1 MDEAFELLISPKD
14 LGTVQAEQ
22 VDLSFSV
29 EHNRL
34 EHPEDEI
41 ESSWEAALAKNPRL
55 FNGSKFRLRRVS
67 LVSST
72 CPPVLTMELGLTSY
86 KEYLGTNRLSAEK
99 RKRFEDDGQK
109 HGDKGAHFSNALG
122 CEAVLC
128 TSDQQMVLLRRSG
141 AVGTHAGLYNGPSG
155 HPEPKNLG
163 LDDVLPDPSRELSEA
178 VRRELFQSALDEVVA
193 ETGVA
198 VETLSEP
205 VLMGIMVDSTQKPD
219 ALFFVRR
226 VARPFVA
233 PVEMEEKGMSNN

>member
-1 MDEAFELLISPKD
+1 
-14 LGTVQAEQ
+14 
-22 VDLSFSV
+22 
-29 EHNRL
+29 
-34 EHPEDEI
+34 
-41 ESSWEAALAKNPRL
+41 
-55 FNGSKFRLRRVS
+55 
-67 LVSST
+67 
-72 CPPVLTMELGLTSY
+72 
-86 KEYLGTNRLSAEK
+86 
-99 RKRFEDDGQK
+99 
-109 HGDKGAHFSNALG
+109 
-122 CEAVLC
+122 
-128 TSDQQMVLLRRSG
+128 MVLLRRSG

-226 VARPFVA
+226 DFRVLSSRERKEELLLAVKSIRMRQMSRERAPRQVPPRARSVKSESDVPTVVVKSLEDCASLEEYPHGTMASNLLAPPNPRNFLFVNEPDDQRA
-233 PVEMEEKGMSNN
+233 PGLQEQIETDVVCQTCGCCGP